1 MTRFRYSEDVTPPAP
16 FVHVKVR
23 PLDGGVEPGWLPAQL
38 DSAASRSVLPLRVAE
53 EAGLVPAD
61 QIPIVGVGG
70 HTTTMP
76 TYLVQIEIRLL
87 VPLTV
92 EAVAHE
98 DEPFVLIGRDILNQ
112 FRVLLDGPNLVAE
125 IG

>member
-1 MTRFRYSEDVTPPAP
+1 MIRFRYSQDVTPPAP

-23 PLDGGVEPGWLPAQL
+23 PPDGGVELGWLPAQL
-38 DSAASRSVLPLRVAE
+38 DSAASRSVLPLRVAQE
-53 EAGLVPAD
+53 VGLVPAD

-70 HTTTMP
+70 HIATMP
-76 TYLVQIEIRLL
+76 TYLVQVEIRLL

-112 FRVLLDGPNLVAE
+112 FRVLLDGPGLVAE